1 VHRWIERNPDN
12 RNQSLTN
19 PIKKPTVYYTQR
31 IGKTIIKAEM
41 GKGAFVN
48 LGGKAVW
55 DGLQRSLLYLKAK
68 RDIMWHSQ
76 SQEIMRFLG
85 KERPIYKGK
94 FPLIRSWKPPDQSD
108 PEAGN

>member
-85 KERPIYKGK
+85 KERPIY
-94 FPLIRSWKPPDQSD
+94 L
-108 PEAGN
+108 